1 MERSLAWNN
10 KGNATV
16 DQIIFLRSKGQNVTG
31 LLMGGRGEKSSDLL
45 LIERST
51 VQRTAQRGP
60 FLTVARARERITI
73 YINGYSNI
81 THRAQKERQG
91 WPEQTPRVII
101 SLNLIFTMLR
111 KKSS

>member
-16 DQIIFLRSKGQNVTG
+16 DQVIFLQSKGQNVTG
-31 LLMGGRGEKSSDLL
+31 LSMGGLRGEKSSDRL

-51 VQRTAQRGP
+51 VQRTARRGS
-60 FLTVARARERITI
+60 FLTVARARERIAT

-81 THRAQKERQG
+81 AHRAQKERQG
-91 WPEQTPRVII
+91 RPEQTPRVTK
-101 SLNLIFTMLR
+101 LIE
-111 KKSS
+111 